1 MSPEMDEQPDNVGE
15 QGTDAEQVPVGI
27 ARLREEWRA
36 AGLIQPG
43 SESADLAEQAEQVV
57 FSETE
62 DGVGVGDYT
71 LDLDEVRN
79 RLPLSEEAIDRL
91 IASGELDSVVVK
103 SADGTLRRMVS
114 ESSFKRFLEDSA
126 IDPDA
131 MVRAAQALADNSL
144 AEAIESLRAAVE
156 DLRSNQA
163 RILQQ
168 MKDLLLL
175 EVRNLKEQDRDLASF
190 VFELAE
196 EIRRTFPKKRR

>member
-1 MSPEMDEQPDNVGE
+1 
-15 QGTDAEQVPVGI
+15 
-27 ARLREEWRA
+27 
-36 AGLIQPG
+36 
-43 SESADLAEQAEQVV
+43 
-57 FSETE
+57 
-62 DGVGVGDYT
+62 
-71 LDLDEVRN
+71 
-79 RLPLSEEAIDRL
+79 
-91 IASGELDSVVVK
+91 
-103 SADGTLRRMVS
+103 MVS

>member
-131 MVRAAQALADNSL
+131 MARAAQALADKSL

>member
-43 SESADLAEQAEQVV
+43 SESADLVEQAEQVV

-62 DGVGVGDYT
+62 NGVGVGDYT
-71 LDLDEVRN
+71 LDLEEVRN

-131 MVRAAQALADNSL
+131 MLRAAQALADKSL

>member
-1 MSPEMDEQPDNVGE
+1 MSLEMDEQPDNVGE

-103 SADGTLRRMVS
+103 SADGTLRRMIS

-131 MVRAAQALADNSL
+131 MARAAQALADKSL

>member
-131 MVRAAQALADNSL
+131 MVRAAQALADKSL